1 MIDNILGNKAA
12 MKIVRFLY
20 ASPNR
25 FFSFLEMEKFLGVGR
40 EGMRQTLRKLEYA
53 NMVYTEKKG
62 GKRYKLI
69 LDNPMVER
77 LCTVFD
83 YEKRF
88 VQGIAPKKLTIIANM
103 ENDCIKLITGLQG
116 IWLFGSV
123 AKGKAKEGSDIDL
136 LIIVEKNSPII
147 KTTLEEIKEKYE
159 KKYRIQTIL
168 MDTEEFNKRKKEQL
182 LQEIRKTGIALHE
195 I

>member
-62 GKRYKLI
+62 GKR
-69 LDNPMVER
+69 
-77 LCTVFD
+77 
-83 YEKRF
+83 
-88 VQGIAPKKLTIIANM
+88 PKKRRSRRNWTQMRRATRPTR
-103 ENDCIKLITGLQG
+103 ERK
-116 IWLFGSV
+116 V
-123 AKGKAKEGSDIDL
+123 
-136 LIIVEKNSPII
+136 
-147 KTTLEEIKEKYE
+147 TT
-159 KKYRIQTIL
+159 
-168 MDTEEFNKRKKEQL
+168 
-182 LQEIRKTGIALHE
+182 
-195 I
+195 